1 MEKNE
6 AYNLCRSRWERCKLY
21 FFAYN
26 SIQMGA
32 CSSLPKQSAVVHPL
46 GRELV
51 ISDSIPT
58 QFHPETIKKIVN
70 IGKKRGI

>member
-1 MEKNE
+1 
-6 AYNLCRSRWERCKLY
+6 
-21 FFAYN
+21 
-26 SIQMGA
+26 MGA

>member
-1 MEKNE
+1 MEK
-6 AYNLCRSRWERCKLY
+6 KG
-21 FFAYN
+21 AYN

-32 CSSLPKQSAVVHPL
+32 CYSLPKQSAVVHPL

-58 QFHPETIKKIVN
+58 QFHPETLKKITDL
-70 IGKKRGI
+70 GKKRGI